1 MIDMIHINDKDIIAS
16 INTRKEDGFRMLV
29 EKYREPLYYH
39 IRRIL
44 ILHEDTDDALQN
56 TFLKVWE
63 NISGF
68 RADSSIY
75 TWIYRIATNEALAI
89 LRKIN
94 REKIIETGVLEYL
107 QANSKDAGTW
117 FDGDAAYVK
126 LINAVVSLPEKQQ
139 LVFNMRYFEQM
150 KYNDISKILGTS
162 VGALK
167 ASYHHARK
175 KIEEYL
181 KND

>member
-1 MIDMIHINDKDIIAS
+1 MDIILNNDKDIIAS
-16 INTRKEDGFRMLV
+16 INTRKEDGFKMLV

-94 REKIIETGVLEYL
+94 REKIIESGVLEYL
-107 QANSKDAGTW
+107 QNNSMDSSTW
-117 FDGDAAYVK
+117 FDGDAAYLK
-126 LINAVVSLPEKQQ
+126 LINAVMSLPEKQQ

-150 KYNDISKILGTS
+150 KYNDISEILETS

-175 KIEEYL
+175 KIEELL
-181 KND
+181 KDD

>member
-1 MIDMIHINDKDIIAS
+1 MIDMILINDKDIIAS
-16 INTRKEDGFRMLV
+16 INTRQEDGFRMLV

-56 TFLKVWE
+56 TFIKVWE

-94 REKIIETGVLEYL
+94 REKIVETGVLEYL
-107 QANSKDAGTW
+107 QANSKDSGTW

-150 KYNDISKILGTS
+150 KYNDISKILETS